1 MKKLLLFLI
10 FGACFLGVNA
20 QGGGNANASWNLIG
34 NGGTTTRN
42 FLGTTDTMPL
52 IFKTNGIEWLRLLP
66 NGYFGIG
73 TDQPQEKLH
82 IEDGGILV
90 SKRLTGAS
98 NFSNIFGI
106 RLKDQ
111 NMSEL
116 IWGLNFL
123 SANGSSGLELSF
135 STTPFMPACP
145 SLLFLGIGG
154 SVGIGNTNPQ
164 EKLDVSGVMR
174 AQSAKIAGNNLP
186 NGFDISYTNTNLF
199 LKQQEQGKF
208 FIEGPGGGLMIDP
221 NGNIG
226 VGKNPP
232 TAKLDVNGSFKAQ
245 NANIAGTLTTNN
257 LSIDGNLGLGTNDPQ
272 AKLHV
277 HEGDILISTTEGK
290 VPGEGGFI
298 YFEKQ
303 PNVFGPGWAI
313 GYTDFNDNY
322 GLKFW
327 KPWNPY
333 MQHVLFLSDVGDIGI
348 GTDKP
353 KQKLHIVDGNILIS
367 KTSGRDTDAP
377 QSPNGSIL
385 FGPDVN
391 DSNPMGRWGI
401 EYLNGEDDA
410 YGLNFWRPWN
420 PGTGSGYN
428 YALFLGNNN
437 YVGIGTKNPT
447 AKLDIA
453 GALKATNA
461 TLSGGLTAQSA
472 TISGNTYISG
482 NLGIGVNPTTKL
494 DVKGTIRAEEVKVC
508 LSQGCDFVF
517 NEDYELMS
525 LNDLEN
531 FIKTNKHL
539 PNVAPAAEMEAEGI
553 NLSEMNAILIQKI
566 EELTLYILD
575 LQKQINELK
584 QTK

>member
-1 MKKLLLFLI
+1 M
-10 FGACFLGVNA
+10 
-20 QGGGNANASWNLIG
+20 
-34 NGGTTTRN
+34 
-42 FLGTTDTMPL
+42 
-52 IFKTNGIEWLRLLP
+52 
-66 NGYFGIG
+66 
-73 TDQPQEKLH
+73 
-82 IEDGGILV
+82 
-90 SKRLTGAS
+90 
-98 NFSNIFGI
+98 
-106 RLKDQ
+106 
-111 NMSEL
+111 
-116 IWGLNFL
+116 
-123 SANGSSGLELSF
+123 
-135 STTPFMPACP
+135 
-145 SLLFLGIGG
+145 
-154 SVGIGNTNPQ
+154 
-164 EKLDVSGVMR
+164 
-174 AQSAKIAGNNLP
+174 
-186 NGFDISYTNTNLF
+186 
-199 LKQQEQGKF
+199 
-208 FIEGPGGGLMIDP
+208 
-221 NGNIG
+221 
-226 VGKNPP
+226 
-232 TAKLDVNGSFKAQ
+232 
-245 NANIAGTLTTNN
+245 
-257 LSIDGNLGLGTNDPQ
+257 GLGTNDPQ

-461 TLSGGLTAQSA
+461 TLSGALTAQSA
-472 TISGNTYISG
+472 TISGNTYIGG

-525 LNDLEN
+525 LNDLN
-531 FIKTNKHL
+531 SFIKTNKHL
-539 PNVAPAAEMEAEGI
+539 PNVAPAAKMEAEGI
-553 NLSEMNAILIQKI
+553 NLSEMNATLLQKV
-566 EELTLYILD
+566 EELTLYVLD
-575 LQKQINELK
+575 LQKQINALK
-584 QTK
+584 SSKP